1 MEYKDLIPETPA
13 EELFNYLRD
22 KAGKFQENLLS
33 FKAISRQDAEAAYFE
48 YALDGHFRADRKTRA
63 ARCWCSGCG
72 GIFPAEYISAKTCGG
87 RGIPAGIRMM
97 DAYVAGEQEYADGG
111 SIICPCCGESAVLR
125 GAGYMRQGHTEQEFV
140 ARAYKAQG
148 RLVIVRYMVEESVW
162 KENTQRRVEPL
173 EAFVVDGKKVVK
185 LRLWQRNIGGEY
197 FRLDGWTENKRFAD
211 TLGAPWF
218 YDKDLPDLEGTSLEN
233 SKLWEY
239 MAQTYEKDR
248 FYPVAYARLYLKHKN
263 VENLITSGMGLLV
276 GDGIREEEQRS
287 GSYYYV
293 RTSVPL
299 PRLAWVDW
307 QEKKPSRM
315 LGVTRE
321 GLRQIREAG
330 WKLNEFQAY
339 RAAAHKMSLPD
350 VVTALETLKHY
361 QLEGMAKSQEW
372 TGHRIMQAVRYLQKV
387 NGNMT
392 MLEDYWDMAERQG
405 LDLENPVIRWPRD
418 LRAAHNRVQEAQRY
432 ATTAEQREA
441 FRRMTARCRGLNW
454 TNGEICIRVAES
466 PEELVQEGKT
476 LHHCVG
482 RYAKTHAGGSII
494 LFIRHARRPERS
506 WYTLNVDVVNKRIL
520 QNHGYYNEHAPG
532 KPPLKI
538 PEKVEQ
544 FVKDWQEQVLAHWK
558 LPPAKPKKQA
568 RRDGKNTNAA

>member
-48 YALDGHFRADRKTRA
+48 YAFDGDFRADRKKRA

-72 GIFPAEYISAKTCGG
+72 GIFLAEYIRAKTCGG

-248 FYPVAYARLYLKHKN
+248 FYPVAYARLYMKHRN

-321 GLRQIREAG
+321 GLRLIRGAG

-361 QLEGMAKSQEW
+361 QLEGMAKSREW

-418 LRAAHNRVQEAQRY
+418 LREAHNRVQEAQRY

-506 WYTLNVDVVNKRIL
+506 WFTLNVDVINKRIL

-568 RRDGKNTNAA
+568 RREGKNTNVA

>member
-1 MEYKDLIPETPA
+1 
-13 EELFNYLRD
+13 
-22 KAGKFQENLLS
+22 
-33 FKAISRQDAEAAYFE
+33 
-48 YALDGHFRADRKTRA
+48 
-63 ARCWCSGCG
+63 
-72 GIFPAEYISAKTCGG
+72 
-87 RGIPAGIRMM
+87 
-97 DAYVAGEQEYADGG
+97 
-111 SIICPCCGESAVLR
+111 
-125 GAGYMRQGHTEQEFV
+125 MRQGHTEQEYV
-140 ARAYKAQG
+140 ARAYNSQG
-148 RLVIVRYMVEESVW
+148 IIVIVRYMVEESVW
-162 KENTQRRVEPL
+162 KKNTQRRVEPM

-218 YDKDLPDLEGTSLEN
+218 YDKDLPDLEGTSMEN

-248 FYPVAYARLYLKHKN
+248 FYPVAYARLYMKHRN

-299 PRLAWVDW
+299 PKLAWVDW

-321 GLRQIREAG
+321 GLRMIRGAG

-339 RAAAHKMSLPD
+339 RAAANKLSLPD
-350 VVTALETLKHY
+350 AVTALETLKHY
-361 QLEGMAKSQEW
+361 QLEGMAKRQEW

-418 LRAAHNRVQEAQRY
+418 LREAHNRVQEAQRY

-506 WYTLNVDVVNKRIL
+506 WFTLNVDVVNKRIL

-544 FVKDWQEQVLAHWK
+544 FVKDW
-558 LPPAKPKKQA
+558 
-568 RRDGKNTNAA
+568 